1 MSKKWFAAVVLSVS
15 SLLGAFALLQE
26 QLKPGAQAPQFELES
41 LDGKTVI
48 LSELKGKPV
57 FLDFWATW
65 CGPCRRA
72 LPHTQAF
79 SEKYKDKAHIFAINV
94 REEPEKVQTFMQQNK
109 YTFRVLMD
117 TEGEVARAYGVRGIP
132 HFVVIG
138 AEGKIAFIKVGYG
151 PGVEEELE
159 NALKKAIA
167 QAERS
172 RHASQK

>member
-1 MSKKWFAAVVLSVS
+1 MGKKWFALAMLSVL

-26 QLKPGAQAPQFELES
+26 QLKPGAPAPDFELDS
-41 LDGKTVI
+41 LDNQQVK

-79 SEKYKDKAHIFAINV
+79 SEKYKGKAHILAINV
-94 REEPEKVQTFMQQNK
+94 REDKETVREFMEKNR

-117 TEGEVARAYGVRGIP
+117 SEGMTARAYGVRGIP
-132 HFVVIG
+132 HFVVID
-138 AEGKIAFIKVGYG
+138 AKGKIAFIQIGYG
-151 PGVEEELE
+151 PGVEEKLE

-167 QAERS
+167 QAE
-172 RHASQK
+172 QKETVAAR

>member
-1 MSKKWFAAVVLSVS
+1 MITKWFVAIALSVL

-26 QLKPGAQAPQFELES
+26 QLKPGAPAPDFELES
-41 LDGKTVI
+41 LDGKTVK

-79 SEKYKDKAHIFAINV
+79 SEKYKDKAHILAVNV
-94 REEPEKVQTFMQQNK
+94 REDKEKVRAFMEQNQ

-117 TEGEVARAYGVRGIP
+117 SEGKTARAYGVRGIP
-132 HFVVIG
+132 QFVVIDAQG
-138 AEGKIAFIKVGYG
+138 NIAFIKVGYG
-151 PGVEEELE
+151 PGVEDELE
-159 NALKKAIA
+159 NALEKAIL
-167 QAERS
+167 QAEQQQR
-172 RHASQK
+172 ASLR